1 MSPMEV
7 WGAVSVTIQGLA
19 DWPPARKCTLC
30 CILDPRPA
38 TFCAPDVHPLHTLHT
53 LQPASDNAAS
63 VSGTGLQTARAG
75 EVANFTIEVWGGVGD
90 QI

>member
-1 MSPMEV
+1 MWGEV

-19 DWPPARKCTLC
+19 NWPPAHECTLC
-30 CILDPRPA
+30 CIRDPRLA
-38 TFCAPDVHPLHTLHT
+38 TFCALHT

-75 EVANFTIEVWGGVGD
+75 EVANFTIEVWGGVLD